1 MKKNIII
8 NFILMEIPENK
19 DLSLNKKTSKLT
31 ALINQQKDNS
41 DFFQV
46 NVYYSK
52 DNWTSCQYINLILS
66 ENTTIN
72 QLKELALK
80 KLKQD
85 NFIDNNETK
94 NFNIMLFKKKKQ
106 KPNDEYPICNLDS
119 EVIGYRKNNFCLVED
134 TENKKSNIL
143 QEEITKKNINNEI
156 KRRTGIDEVK
166 NNYNNLRNINQAET
180 EGEYYSNKA
189 CSSCLIL

>member
-1 MKKNIII
+1 
-8 NFILMEIPENK
+8 MEIPENK
-19 DLSLNKKTSKLT
+19 DLPIRRKISKLT
-31 ALINQQKDNS
+31 ALISQQKDNS

-52 DNWTSCQYINLILS
+52 DNWISCQCINLILS
-66 ENTTIN
+66 ENSTIN
-72 QLKELALK
+72 QLKHLALK
-80 KLKQD
+80 KLKEDNIID
-85 NFIDNNETK
+85 NFESK

-143 QEEITKKNINNEI
+143 QEEITKKNNNNEI

>member
-1 MKKNIII
+1 M
-8 NFILMEIPENK
+8 
-19 DLSLNKKTSKLT
+19 
-31 ALINQQKDNS
+31 
-41 DFFQV
+41 
-46 NVYYSK
+46 
-52 DNWTSCQYINLILS
+52 
-66 ENTTIN
+66 
-72 QLKELALK
+72 ALK

-143 QEEITKKNINNEI
+143 QEEVTKKNNNNEI